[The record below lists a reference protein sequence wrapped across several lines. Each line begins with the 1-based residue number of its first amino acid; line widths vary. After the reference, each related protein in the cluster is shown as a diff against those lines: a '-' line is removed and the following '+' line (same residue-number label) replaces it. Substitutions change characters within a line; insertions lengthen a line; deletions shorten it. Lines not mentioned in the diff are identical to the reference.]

1 MLLYSL
7 LCCPP
12 PLKSFMHIANR
23 PLIAFFG
30 LFSLQPTCARCSR
43 SPKVCDTLLSFFYRE
58 FCSRGFYLY
67 GHFLVAWIYIKKSK
81 LFWQHTNNLYSE
93 YNMIKKTPV
102 LYDLR
107 SAYKNTGCFPIHI
120 VPKKHYGTPCKI
132 IAILSRQCEMTT
144 NI

>member
-67 GHFLVAWIYIKKSK
+67 GHFLVAWIYIKKK
-81 LFWQHTNNLYSE
+81 QTFLTTHKQFILWIQYDKRKPQCF
-93 YNMIKKTPV
+93 MIYVPHIKIQGV
-102 LYDLR
+102 
-107 SAYKNTGCFPIHI
+107 SPIHI
-120 VPKKHYGTPCKI
+120 VPK
-132 IAILSRQCEMTT
+132 
-144 NI
+144 NIMGHPVK